1 MKGPLGL
8 NKTANMKKSLF
19 GRKEEGDGLSVA
31 EKIMQK
37 YGHKEGAGLGKMN
50 QGLIMIFGFCKSNEI
65 IRYCGPTRSGE
76 DFTPRWKN
84 CCY

>member
-1 MKGPLGL
+1 MKGAKLGMKGPLGL

-50 QGLIMIFGFCKSNEI
+50 QGLKFVILDFYKNELNLKVL
-65 IRYCGPTRSGE
+65 RHH
-76 DFTPRWKN
+76 
-84 CCY
+84 

>member
-50 QGLIMIFGFCKSNEI
+50 QGLKLVIYEFYKNELNLKVL
-65 IRYCGPTRSGE
+65 RHH
-76 DFTPRWKN
+76 
-84 CCY
+84 